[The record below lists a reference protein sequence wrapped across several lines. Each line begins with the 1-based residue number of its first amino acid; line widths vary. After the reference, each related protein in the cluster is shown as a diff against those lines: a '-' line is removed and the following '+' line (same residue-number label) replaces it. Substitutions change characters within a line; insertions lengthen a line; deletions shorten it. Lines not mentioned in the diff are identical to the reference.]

1 MAQTCRAGIFS
12 MNLEFNLNLNH
23 DLNFLKIF
31 DARVRIISALILA
44 ISISRLNFNFNNL
57 ILITLIALPLLWP
70 VPKILLHLNIAGL
83 LMLLLMTLSFANF
96 KSGFQAGLIMILKL
110 NFISIIFLKFIAAM
124 GIKKIHA
131 ALYYLRL
138 NNKLRVL
145 IILTLRG
152 IFILVNRFV
161 CALRAASLR
170 ARNIKGLR
178 LRLKIFACV
187 LASALVQSVKLSDRI
202 NIAINLRGGLGG
214 FNQAEKLSWRT
225 CDNLLIIFALT
236 YAIILNY
243 V

>member
-1 MAQTCRAGIFS
+1 

-57 ILITLIALPLLWP
+57 ILITLIALALLWP
-70 VPKILLHLNIAGL
+70 VPKILLHLNLAGL
-83 LMLLLMTLSFANF
+83 FMLALMTLSFANF

-214 FNQAEKLSWRT
+214 FNQAEKLSWRP
-225 CDNLLIIFALT
+225 CDSLLIIFALT

>member
-1 MAQTCRAGIFS
+1 

-83 LMLLLMTLSFANF
+83 LMLVLMTLSFANF
-96 KSGFQAGLIMILKL
+96 KSGFLAGLIMILKL

>member
-1 MAQTCRAGIFS
+1 

-83 LMLLLMTLSFANF
+83 LMLVLMTLSFANF

>member
-1 MAQTCRAGIFS
+1 

>member
-1 MAQTCRAGIFS
+1 

-70 VPKILLHLNIAGL
+70 LPKILIHLNLAGL
-83 LMLLLMTLSFANF
+83 FMLALMTLSFANF

>member
-1 MAQTCRAGIFS
+1 
-12 MNLEFNLNLNH
+12 MNLEFNLNLNQ
-23 DLNFLKIF
+23 DLKFLKIF
-31 DARVRIISALILA
+31 DARARIISALILA
-44 ISISRLNFNFNNL
+44 VNISRLNFNFNNL
-57 ILITLIALPLLWP
+57 ILITLIALALLWP
-70 VPKILLHLNIAGL
+70 VPKILLHLNLAGL
-83 LMLLLMTLSFANF
+83 LMLALMTLSFANF

-110 NFISIIFLKFIAAM
+110 NFISIIFLKLIAAM
-124 GIKKIHA
+124 GVSKIHA

-170 ARNIKGLR
+170 ARNIKGLK

-202 NIAINLRGGLGG
+202 NIAINLRGQASQGLELKG
-214 FNQAEKLSWRT
+214 FNQAEKLSWRP
-225 CDNLLIIFALT
+225 CDSLLIIFALT